1 VESPSPGN
9 FGTVLPDPT
18 ATQNSQ
24 RSPSKTYRVGNTNAR
39 PGYATTVI
47 AAIDEE
53 QQQIEAGTRAQ

>member
-1 VESPSPGN
+1 
-9 FGTVLPDPT
+9 
-18 ATQNSQ
+18 
-24 RSPSKTYRVGNTNAR
+24 VGNTNAR